1 MIGPVRRLLPLAAA
15 LSLAGPAF
23 AAPALWEVRDDDSAI
38 WIFGSFHVL
47 PPDVEWRTELFD
59 TVMDEADQVFFEADV
74 GGAATAE
81 LGAKAFARGIYM
93 DGTLL
98 TDVLNDPTEQRLREI
113 ATSINLPIG
122 PVLAMRPW
130 FAASTISMAALAA
143 EGFSVQGVEYVLQPE
158 LAADRQGF
166 LETGDQQLNVLAG
179 APDDEQIAMLEAT
192 LAEMHNLPKLMDKM
206 LANWVEGTPDQLAGL
221 FLMEMGGFEAAFMD
235 RLIYA
240 RNKNWLPPLEG
251 MLTGNE
257 ENLVIVGAAHL
268 VGDGSVL
275 DLLEE
280 AGYKVE
286 RIQ

>member
-1 MIGPVRRLLPLAAA
+1 MRRLARLLPALAVLALAAPVA
-15 LSLAGPAF
+15 

-59 TVMDEADQVFFEADV
+59 DVLAEADKVIFEADV
-74 GGAATAE
+74 SGAATAE
-81 LGAKAFARGIYM
+81 LGAKAFARGIYV

-98 TDVLNDPTEQRLREI
+98 TDVLNDPTEQRLRET
-113 ATSINLPIG
+113 ATTINLPIG
-122 PVLAMRPW
+122 AVLAMRPW
-130 FAASTISMAALAA
+130 FAANTISIAALAA
-143 EGFSVQGVEYVLQPE
+143 EGFSIQGVEYVLQPE

-166 LETGDQQLNVLAG
+166 LETGDQQLDVLAG

-206 LANWVEGTPDQLAGL
+206 LGSWVEGTPDNLADL
-221 FLMEMGGFEAAFMD
+221 FLTETGGFEAAFMD

-240 RNKNWLPPLEG
+240 RNKNWLPPLQT
-251 MLTGNE
+251 MLAGNK

-268 VGDGSVL
+268 IGDGSVL
-275 DLLEE
+275 DLLDK
-280 AGYKVE
+280 AGYEIE